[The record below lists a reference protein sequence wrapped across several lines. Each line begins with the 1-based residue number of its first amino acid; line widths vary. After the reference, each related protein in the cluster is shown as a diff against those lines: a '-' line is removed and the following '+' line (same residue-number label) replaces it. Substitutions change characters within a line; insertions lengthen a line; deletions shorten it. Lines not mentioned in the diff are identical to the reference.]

1 MRLSRLAEQERLQ
14 REQSG
19 EEKLE
24 DTNENSDSNENTID
38 IETDGTQGPST
49 SWFWNQ
55 GLVAATVTFETL
67 VLLL

>member
-49 SWFWNQ
+49 SWF
-55 GLVAATVTFETL
+55 LAATVTFETL